1 MKQTKHRL
9 RGVEQL
15 EPRQMLTVSVLAA
28 LPDLS
33 VLVNATPQSIAVDA
47 RYDNPDVTG
56 TVVRFTTNQSGSNN
70 LIYTELFDQVGPSR
84 TTPLTAANFLAYAN
98 AGRYTNTIIHRSIAN
113 FMIQGGGFTQPTA
126 ASNVPAGYPAT
137 IAQFAAVQNEFG
149 NSNIR
154 GTIAMAKL
162 GSDPNSATNQWFFN
176 TADNSGNLDNQN
188 GGFTAFGRVLGTGM
202 GVVDALAAIPKYDA
216 DRGGVFSDLPLRVP
230 NLNTAWQPSDY
241 VVFPSVAAVKELNYT
256 ATTTNAALV
265 SPSFDSTGKLVLTY
279 GAGVGTATV
288 TVRASSVFNADDF
301 VDDSFSVAVRGVPT
315 APAIASVVAG
325 NAQLAVS
332 WAAPVSTGGSPITE
346 YVVKYSSNGGSTWT
360 TFVRP
365 ASTALACTVTGLT
378 NGTPYVFKVV
388 AKNAVGISLPSANSA
403 PATPAATVPGS
414 PTSVVAVS
422 GNAQLAVTWTAPA
435 STGGSIRAATVPGSP
450 TSVVAVSGNA
460 QLAVTWTAPAST
472 GGSNITDYLV
482 KYSSN
487 GGSTWTTF
495 TDPVSTATACTVTG
509 LTNGTAYVIKVIAKN
524 AVGSSLPSANS
535 APATPAATVP
545 GSPTSVVA
553 VSGNAQLAVTWT
565 APASTGGS
573 PITDYLV
580 KYSSNSGVTW
590 TTFVRPASTALACTV
605 TGLTNDLPYVF
616 KVIARNAAG
625 ISLPSATSLA
635 VTPALPPT

>member
-176 TADNSGNLDNQN
+176 TADNSGNLDSQN
-188 GGFTAFGRVLGTGM
+188 GGFTAFGHVLGTGM
-202 GVVDALAAIPKYDA
+202 GVVDALAAIPKYNA
-216 DRGGVFSDLPLRVP
+216 DNGGVFSDLPLRVP
-230 NLNTAWQPSDY
+230 NLNTAWQPSAY
-241 VVFPSVAAVKELNYT
+241 VVFPSIAAVKELNYT

-435 STGGSIRAATVPGSP
+435 STGGS
-450 TSVVAVSGNA
+450 
-460 QLAVTWTAPAST
+460 
-472 GGSNITDYLV
+472 NITDYLV

-590 TTFVRPASTALACTV
+590 TTFIRPASTATACTV
-605 TGLTNDLPYVF
+605 TGLTNGLPYVF

-635 VTPALPPT
+635 VTPLLLVLV

>member
-33 VLVNATPQSIAVDA
+33 VLVNALPQSIAVDA

-202 GVVDALAAIPKYDA
+202 GVVDALAAIPKYNA
-216 DRGGVFSDLPLRVP
+216 DGGGVFSDLPLRVP
-230 NLNTAWQPSDY
+230 TTTAWQPSAY
-241 VVFPSVAAVKELNYT
+241 VVFPSVAAVKELNFT
-256 ATTTNAALV
+256 ATSTNAALV

-435 STGGSIRAATVPGSP
+435 STGGS
-450 TSVVAVSGNA
+450 
-460 QLAVTWTAPAST
+460 
-472 GGSNITDYLV
+472 NITDYLV

-580 KYSSNSGVTW
+580 KYSSNNGVTW
-590 TTFVRPASTALACTV
+590 TTFIRPASTATACTV
-605 TGLTNDLPYVF
+605 TGLTNGLPYVF
-616 KVIARNAAG
+616 KVIARNVAG

>member
-70 LIYTELFDQVGPSR
+70 LIYTELFDQAGPSRTR

-162 GSDPNSATNQWFFN
+162 GNDPNSATNQWFFN
-176 TADNSGNLDNQN
+176 TADNSGNLDSQN

-202 GVVDALAAIPKYDA
+202 GVVDALAAIPKYNA
-216 DRGGVFSDLPLRVP
+216 DGGGVFSDLPLRVP
-230 NLNTAWQPSDY
+230 NLNTAWQPSAY
-241 VVFPSVAAVKELNYT
+241 VVFPSIAAVKELNYT

-435 STGGSIRAATVPGSP
+435 STGGS
-450 TSVVAVSGNA
+450 
-460 QLAVTWTAPAST
+460 
-472 GGSNITDYLV
+472 NITDYLV

-487 GGSTWTTF
+487 GGSTWATF

-590 TTFVRPASTALACTV
+590 TTFIRPASTATACTV
-605 TGLTNDLPYVF
+605 TGLTNGLPYVF

-635 VTPALPPT
+635 VTPALPP

>member
-1 MKQTKHRL
+1 
-9 RGVEQL
+9 
-15 EPRQMLTVSVLAA
+15 MLTVSVLAA

-176 TADNSGNLDNQN
+176 TADNSGNLDSQN
-188 GGFTAFGRVLGTGM
+188 GGFTAFGHVLGTGM
-202 GVVDALAAIPKYDA
+202 GVVDALAAIPKYNA
-216 DRGGVFSDLPLRVP
+216 DGGGVFSDLPLRVP
-230 NLNTAWQPSDY
+230 NLNTAWQPSAY
-241 VVFPSVAAVKELNYT
+241 VVFPSIAAVKELNYT

-435 STGGSIRAATVPGSP
+435 STGGS
-450 TSVVAVSGNA
+450 
-460 QLAVTWTAPAST
+460 
-472 GGSNITDYLV
+472 NITDYLV

-487 GGSTWTTF
+487 GGSTWATF

-590 TTFVRPASTALACTV
+590 TTFIRPASTATACTV
-605 TGLTNDLPYVF
+605 TGLTNGLPYVF

-635 VTPALPPT
+635 VTPLLLVLV

>member
-1 MKQTKHRL
+1 
-9 RGVEQL
+9 
-15 EPRQMLTVSVLAA
+15 MLTVSVLAA

-176 TADNSGNLDNQN
+176 TADNSGNLDSQN
-188 GGFTAFGRVLGTGM
+188 GGFTAFGHVLGTGM
-202 GVVDALAAIPKYDA
+202 GVVDALAAIPKYNA
-216 DRGGVFSDLPLRVP
+216 DGGGVFSDLPLRVP
-230 NLNTAWQPSDY
+230 NLNTAWQPSAY
-241 VVFPSVAAVKELNYT
+241 VVFPSIAAVKELNYT

-403 PATPAATVPGS
+403 PATP
-414 PTSVVAVS
+414 
-422 GNAQLAVTWTAPA
+422 
-435 STGGSIRAATVPGSP
+435 AATVPGSP

>member
-162 GSDPNSATNQWFFN
+162 GSDPNSATNQFFFN
-176 TADNSGNLDNQN
+176 TADNSGNLDSQN
-188 GGFTAFGRVLGTGM
+188 GGFTAFGHVLGTGM
-202 GVVDALAAIPKYDA
+202 GVVDALAAIPKYNA
-216 DRGGVFSDLPLRVP
+216 DNGGVFSDLPLRVP
-230 NLNTAWQPSDY
+230 NLNTAWQPSAY
-241 VVFPSVAAVKELNYT
+241 VVFPSIAAVKELNYT

-435 STGGSIRAATVPGSP
+435 STGGS
-450 TSVVAVSGNA
+450 
-460 QLAVTWTAPAST
+460 
-472 GGSNITDYLV
+472 NITDYLV

-590 TTFVRPASTALACTV
+590 TTFIRPASTATACTV
-605 TGLTNDLPYVF
+605 TGLTNGLPYVF

-635 VTPALPPT
+635 VTPLLLVLV

>member
-1 MKQTKHRL
+1 
-9 RGVEQL
+9 
-15 EPRQMLTVSVLAA
+15 MLTVSVLAA

-435 STGGSIRAATVPGSP
+435 STGGS
-450 TSVVAVSGNA
+450 
-460 QLAVTWTAPAST
+460 
-472 GGSNITDYLV
+472 NITDYLV

-590 TTFVRPASTALACTV
+590 TTFIRPASTATACTV
-605 TGLTNDLPYVF
+605 TGLTNGLPYVF
-616 KVIARNAAG
+616 KVIARNVAG

>member
-1 MKQTKHRL
+1 MKIPRQLRKLRQLKKTKHRL

-33 VLVNATPQSIAVDA
+33 VMVNALPQSIAVDA

-70 LIYTELFDQVGPSR
+70 LIYTELFDQAGPSRTR

-98 AGRYTNTIIHRSIAN
+98 AERYTNTIIHRSIAN

-126 ASNVPAGYPAT
+126 ASDVTGGYPAT

-162 GSDPNSATNQWFFN
+162 GNDPNSATNQWFFN

-202 GVVDALAAIPKYDA
+202 GVVDALAAIPKYNA
-216 DRGGVFSDLPLRVP
+216 DGGGVFSDLPLRVP
-230 NLNTAWQPSDY
+230 TTTAWQPSAY
-241 VVFPSVAAVKELNYT
+241 VVFPSVAAVKELNFT
-256 ATTTNAALV
+256 ATSTNAALV

-288 TVRASSVFNADDF
+288 TVRASSVFNPDDL
-301 VDDSFSVAVRGVPT
+301 VEDSFNVAVAGVPT
-315 APAIASVVAG
+315 APAITSVVAG
-325 NAQLAVS
+325 NAQTTVA
-332 WAAPVSTGGSPITE
+332 
-346 YVVKYSSNGGSTWT
+346 WT
-360 TFVRP
+360 
-365 ASTALACTVTGLT
+365 ASTSPSSAL
-378 NGTPYVFKVV
+378 V
-388 AKNAVGISLPSANSA
+388 AN
-403 PATPAATVPGS
+403 
-414 PTSVVAVS
+414 
-422 GNAQLAVTWTAPA
+422 
-435 STGGSIRAATVPGSP
+435 
-450 TSVVAVSGNA
+450 
-460 QLAVTWTAPAST
+460 
-472 GGSNITDYLV
+472 YLV

-487 GGSTWTTF
+487 GGATWTNF
-495 TDPVSTATACTVTG
+495 VRPASTATACTVTG
-509 LTNGTAYVIKVIAKN
+509 LTNGLQYVFKVVAQN
-524 AVGSSLPSANS
+524 SVGLSLPSANS
-535 APATPAATVP
+535 APATPATVP
-545 GSPTSVVA
+545 SIPTAVVA
-553 VSGNAQLAVTWT
+553 VRGNASLAVSWV

-580 KYSSNSGVTW
+580 KYSSSTGTVKTW
-590 TTFVRPASTALACTV
+590 TTFVRPASTATACTV
-605 TGLTNDLPYVF
+605 TGLTNGLPYVF

-625 ISLPSATSLA
+625 ISLPSANSALATPATVPGNPTAVVGVRGNTQLVISWLAPLSTGGSPITDYLVKYSSNNGSTWTTFVRPASTSTSVIVTSLTNGLPYVIKVIAKNAAGSSLPSANSLA
-635 VTPALPPT
+635 VAPALPSA

>member
-33 VLVNATPQSIAVDA
+33 VLVNALPQSIAVDT

-70 LIYTELFDQVGPSR
+70 LIYTELFDQAGPSRTR

-126 ASNVPAGYPAT
+126 ASNVAGGYPAT
-137 IAQFAAVQNEFG
+137 IAQFAAVLNEPG

-162 GSDPNSATNQWFFN
+162 GNDPNSATNQWFFN
-176 TADNSGNLDNQN
+176 TADNSGNLDSQN

-202 GVVDALAAIPKYDA
+202 GVVDALAAIPKYNA
-216 DRGGVFSDLPLRVP
+216 GGGGVFSDLPLRVP
-230 NLNTAWQPSDY
+230 TTSAWQPSAY
-241 VVFPSVAAVKELNYT
+241 VVFPSIDAVKELNYT

-288 TVRASSVFNADDF
+288 TVRASSVWSESDF
-301 VDDSFSVAVRGVPT
+301 VEDTFNVAVAGVPT
-315 APAIASVVAG
+315 APAITSVVAG

-332 WAAPVSTGGSPITE
+332 WATPVSTGGSPITE
-346 YVVKYSSNGGSTWT
+346 YVVKYSSNNGATWT

-365 ASTALACTVTGLT
+365 ASTATSVIVTSLT

-388 AKNAVGISLPSANSA
+388 AKNAVGISLPSATPLPVTPATVPSSPTAVVAVRANASLAVSWAAPASTGGSAISDYLVKYSSSTGTVKTWTTFVRPASTATSCTVTGLTNGTPYVFKVIARNAVGTSLPSANSA
-403 PATPAATVPGS
+403 PATPTATVPGV

-422 GNAQLAVTWTAPA
+422 GNAQLIVM
-435 STGGSIRAATVPGSP
+435 
-450 TSVVAVSGNA
+450 
-460 QLAVTWTAPAST
+460 
-472 GGSNITDYLV
+472 
-482 KYSSN
+482 
-487 GGSTWTTF
+487 
-495 TDPVSTATACTVTG
+495 
-509 LTNGTAYVIKVIAKN
+509 
-524 AVGSSLPSANS
+524 
-535 APATPAATVP
+535 
-545 GSPTSVVA
+545 
-553 VSGNAQLAVTWT
+553 WT

-573 PITDYLV
+573 PITEYVV
-580 KYSSNSGVTW
+580 KFSNNNGVTW
-590 TTFVRPASTALACTV
+590 TTFVRPASTATSCTV
-605 TGLTNDLPYVF
+605 TGLTNGLPYVF

-625 ISLPSATSLA
+625 ISPPSANSLSA
-635 VTPALPPT
+635 IPFLGYIYLV